1 MSPRLRVCEFCKFRH
16 ERNGER
22 ERFIYTKLT
31 RSHQKK
37 KKKKKKKEEEGETAV
52 V

>member
-1 MSPRLRVCEFCKFRH
+1 VSSVNLGMKGMVSVKGLY
-16 ERNGER
+16 
-22 ERFIYTKLT
+22 IYTKLT

-37 KKKKKKKEEEGETAV
+37 KKKKKKNKKKEEEGETAV